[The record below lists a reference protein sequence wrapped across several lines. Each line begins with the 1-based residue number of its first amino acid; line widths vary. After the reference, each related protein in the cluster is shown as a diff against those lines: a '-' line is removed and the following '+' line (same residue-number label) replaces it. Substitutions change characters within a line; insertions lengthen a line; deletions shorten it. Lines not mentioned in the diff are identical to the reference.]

1 MRRGRN
7 RLIVQPVQSPMSG
20 WIHDITV
27 AVRQLRRRPGFAL
40 LAVAT
45 LAFGMGVNAVAFTL
59 VNGVFLR
66 GFTAHAV
73 PDALRVSMTPAGDDG
88 GLLSFDEFQR
98 YDDAV
103 AAPVTLAAEGR
114 LGLSWLHEGRTSY
127 IHALAVSRD
136 YFTLVTPPV
145 RAGRVVVSTDGDA
158 PTVVIGE
165 RFWRDTL
172 GAPSL
177 TGLRLLL
184 NGVQVDVS
192 GIIAREFTGPAG
204 TYSPDV
210 WIPLDGLAMLR
221 TSPVLRG
228 TSERWLFAIAR
239 PGSSQTM
246 AALEGQLAAVP
257 IARDD
262 PRAGIAEPRSVSVR
276 PLGEAWS
283 ATGNRAAALVMGT
296 IGMVLL
302 LACFN
307 VANQLLARAIERE
320 RDMGVRTAL
329 GASRWRLL
337 RQMSFEGLVFAS
349 LAGIVATLL
358 AWWTTALLTQFA
370 PPTDT
375 PQWVDLR
382 PDARVMTFLVGLIAV
397 AGVLPGLWP
406 AITAS
411 RVDVVRA
418 LAGQG
423 GWSGGRPSPIRRWL
437 VGAQVAGATAFLV
450 LAVLFVQSFSALQ
463 SANTGMAQ
471 DDVLVAEFAPASHGY
486 TAERAAAYVDALTA
500 RARALPGVAD
510 VAVADRAPF
519 FLGADRSL
527 VRWPDGGTC
536 SAAERCETATAFA
549 VSAGHFRTV
558 GARLIEGQEFSAA
571 GVAAGSEVIVNGPLA
586 RDLSPDGAVVGRT
599 LRLGTDGRP
608 RTIVGV
614 LAPIRMRGL
623 DREVPTVFLP
633 LDAGVFAGDVAL
645 LLRASRPAAL
655 TPPLL
660 DAAHALDPDVAL
672 RVQTLASRLDLQLWP
687 FRTLRLVSSV
697 CAVLALLLAMSGL
710 AGVVMHSV
718 SRRAREFA
726 VRLAVGASSQDIVGE
741 VLKGGI
747 RMLVPGLITGLLLAA
762 GIARLTR
769 AVFVGVDVLSPGA
782 YLLVAAV
789 QAVIV
794 VLACLAPAVRSAQTP
809 PLLAL
814 RQD

>member
-1 MRRGRN
+1 
-7 RLIVQPVQSPMSG
+7 MSG
-20 WIHDITV
+20 WIHDITI
-27 AVRQLRRRPGFAL
+27 AIRQLRRRPGFAL

-45 LAFGMGVNAVAFTL
+45 LALGMGVNAVAFTF

-66 GFTAHAV
+66 GFTAHVV
-73 PDALRVSMTPAGDDG
+73 PDTLRVSMTPAGEDG

-98 YDDAV
+98 FDEALS
-103 AAPVTLAAEGR
+103 APATLAAEGR
-114 LGLSWLHEGRTSY
+114 LGLSWLHDGGTTY

-145 RAGRVVVSTDGDA
+145 RAGRVVVSIDDDA
-158 PTVVIGE
+158 PSVVIGE

-184 NGVQVDVS
+184 NGVQVEVS

-210 WIPLDGLAMLR
+210 WIPLDELTLLR
-221 TSPVLRG
+221 TSPTLRG
-228 TSERWLFAIAR
+228 PDERWLFAIAR
-239 PGSSQTM
+239 PGPSQTM
-246 AALEGQLAAVP
+246 TALEAQLAAIS
-257 IARDD
+257 IARDA
-262 PRAGIAEPRSVSVR
+262 RADTGEPREVAAR
-276 PLGEAWS
+276 PLGEVWS

-296 IGMVLL
+296 IGLVLL

-337 RQMSFEGLVFAS
+337 RQMSLEGLLFAS

-358 AWWTTALLTQFA
+358 AWWTTALLTRLA
-370 PPTDT
+370 PPLDT

-382 PDARVMTFLVGLIAV
+382 PDARVITFLVGVIAL

-406 AITAS
+406 AISAS

-423 GWSGGRPSPIRRWL
+423 GWSGGRPSPVRRWL
-437 VGAQVAGATAFLV
+437 VGAQVAGATTFLV

-463 SANTGMAQ
+463 SANTGLAQ
-471 DDVLVAEFAPASHGY
+471 DELLVAEFAPASHGY
-486 TAERAAAYVDALTA
+486 TAERAAAYVDVLTA
-500 RARALPGVAD
+500 RARALPGVVD

-527 VRWPDGGTC
+527 TLWPDGRTC
-536 SAAERCETATAFA
+536 SAVEPCETVTAFA
-549 VSAGHFRTV
+549 VSAGYFRTA
-558 GARLIEGQEFSAA
+558 GARLAEGQDFSAA

-586 RDLSPDGAVVGRT
+586 WELSTDGAVIGRT
-599 LRLGTDGRP
+599 LRLGVDGRP

-614 LAPIRMRGL
+614 VAPIKMRGL
-623 DREVPTVFLP
+623 DRDVPTVFLP
-633 LDAGVFAGDVAL
+633 LDAGTFAGDVAL
-645 LLRASRPAAL
+645 LLRASRPAGL
-655 TPPLL
+655 TQPLL
-660 DAAHALDPDVAL
+660 DAAYAIDSNVAL
-672 RVQTLASRLDLQLWP
+672 RVQTLASRLERQLWP
-687 FRTLRLVSSV
+687 VATLRAVFGG
-697 CAVLALLLAMSGL
+697 CALLALALATSGL
-710 AGVVMHSV
+710 ASV
-718 SRRAREFA
+718 ILHAMSRRRREFA
-726 VRLAVGASSQDIVGE
+726 LRIAVGASARDIATE
-741 VLKGGI
+741 VFRSGLD
-747 RMLVPGLITGLLLAA
+747 LLWPGLVAGLALAA
-762 GIARLTR
+762 ATARVTR
-769 AVFVGVDVLSPGA
+769 AAFVGVDVLSPTA
-782 YLLVAAV
+782 YLLVAALLL
-789 QAVIV
+789 AVA
-794 VLACLAPAVRSAQTP
+794 LAACAIPALRSSRTA